1 MPRKDGTGPQGKGAG
16 TGRGSGGCK
25 TGKTGRDSGQ
35 GRSRG
40 DKRVKGR
47 NQGERGKNS

>member
-16 TGRGSGGCK
+16 TGWGRSGCK
-25 TGKTGRDSGQ
+25 TGKIGRFSGQ

-40 DKRVKGR
+40 EKRVKGR
-47 NQGERGKNS
+47 NQGGRGKNS